1 MLQFDNTLQSN
12 AATYTL
18 EQYNK
23 ETAERRRKSFLDMVL
38 AVLLIFIGTA
48 GLWAVV

>member
-1 MLQFDNTLQSN
+1 MQPT
-12 AATYTL
+12 AAYTL

-38 AVLLIFIGTA
+38 IILLISIGTA
-48 GLWAVV
+48 GLLTVI